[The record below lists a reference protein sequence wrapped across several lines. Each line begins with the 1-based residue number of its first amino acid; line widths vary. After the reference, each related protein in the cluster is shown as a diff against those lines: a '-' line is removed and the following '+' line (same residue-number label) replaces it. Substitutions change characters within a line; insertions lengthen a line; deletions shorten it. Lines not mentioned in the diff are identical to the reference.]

1 MKKQIKIV
9 SRFDSKNV
17 LVCGKYESVKDCVE
31 KNGADLSGADL
42 YGEDLSGASLDRAN
56 LRGADLRRA
65 DLRGADLRRAD
76 LIGAS
81 LDRADLRGA
90 SLYGANLYGANLR
103 GADLRGADL
112 RGANLIG
119 ADLRGADLRGA
130 KNYYDNHEF
139 LFDVVKRNNEKFTVK
154 ELGKISQVYMSYW
167 CWDKIRKIPSAQ
179 KILKKIAD
187 LGYDEY
193 LKRFKGEI

>member
-90 SLYGANLYGANLR
+90 SLYGANL
-103 GADLRGADL
+103 
-112 RGANLIG
+112 IG